1 MSEINDLSQCN
12 SDDSGINTNDGTH
25 FEDEELDKIIN
36 GDLEMSVLSLQDLNE
51 LTQSLEEELLEE
63 EAKNCERSQTQ
74 KEQQLMTNEEFI
86 PIVEKEGEKNEKK
99 KETKPIMNDKFTEN
113 LSNALRE
120 VEIGIDNNY
129 IIKMQE
135 INEKREEVLKNKEK
149 IRREMAE
156 HRYIEAMLQKQHIDH
171 IRKKRRFTYLNTLND
186 KKPNNDNEKQIN
198 ENKNKSSGHT
208 VVVENLALITNEYS
222 ISAICQTVGPIKSC
236 SIELANGKRKA
247 IAKFVS
253 RGDAALFQR
262 RFHNFKL
269 DSNVIRT
276 RII

>member
-1 MSEINDLSQCN
+1 
-12 SDDSGINTNDGTH
+12 
-25 FEDEELDKIIN
+25 
-36 GDLEMSVLSLQDLNE
+36 
-51 LTQSLEEELLEE
+51 
-63 EAKNCERSQTQ
+63 
-74 KEQQLMTNEEFI
+74 
-86 PIVEKEGEKNEKK
+86 
-99 KETKPIMNDKFTEN
+99 
-113 LSNALRE
+113 
-120 VEIGIDNNY
+120 
-129 IIKMQE
+129 MQE

-186 KKPNNDNEKQIN
+186 KKPNKDNEKQIN